1 MVGFD
6 QQVLIVRAGA
16 PARRD
21 LRRGRRVR
29 LEVQPT
35 PDRPAR
41 VAVAEA
47 ILPLDGSF
55 PGHSCW
61 IEELSA
67 AVGRGTEAAR
77 AEPGERE
84 VVLGPSVGGI
94 LAHEIVGHALEADI
108 ALAGGSWLAFA
119 AGQIANPALTILDDP
134 RRGRAPWKIDDEGEP
149 ARPVP
154 LLRDGSVGGL
164 LHDLASAR
172 RSGERPTGH
181 GRRSSF
187 REPVRP
193 RMGCTFVV
201 AGESDPKELL
211 EGVADGIY
219 VRRMEAAKTD
229 PRSGEAVFRVTDAD
243 RIIDGSLAEPLLP
256 HLLHVHGGQ
265 ALCETRQIADD
276 LVFDRCV
283 GSCHRDGQPL
293 AISVGAPTMCIGR
306 AMVRG

>member
-1 MVGFD
+1 M
-6 QQVLIVRAGA
+6 
-16 PARRD
+16 ARR
-21 LRRGRRVR
+21 L
-29 LEVQPT
+29 
-35 PDRPAR
+35 
-41 VAVAEA
+41 
-47 ILPLDGSF
+47 
-55 PGHSCW
+55 
-61 IEELSA
+61 LS
-67 AVGRGTEAAR
+67 
-77 AEPGERE
+77 
-84 VVLGPSVGGI
+84 
-94 LAHEIVGHALEADI
+94 
-108 ALAGGSWLAFA
+108 
-119 AGQIANPALTILDDP
+119 
-134 RRGRAPWKIDDEGEP
+134 RGRAPWKIDDEGEP

-201 AGESDPKELL
+201 AGEADPKELL

-243 RIIDGSLAEPLLP
+243 RIIDGSLVEPLLP

-265 ALCETRQIADD
+265 ALCETRLIADD